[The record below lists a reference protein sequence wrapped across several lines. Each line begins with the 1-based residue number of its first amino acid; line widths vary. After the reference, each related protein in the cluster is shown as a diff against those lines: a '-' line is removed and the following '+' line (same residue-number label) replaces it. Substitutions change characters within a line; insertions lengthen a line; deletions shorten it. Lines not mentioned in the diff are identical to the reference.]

1 MAGEL
6 DFLQQLLQLQQNGT
20 GFLGSTTQ
28 YRSPITVNTVL
39 PGVQAAMSGLTGLGS
54 AAGAASG
61 AAGAASGAAGG
72 ATSAL
77 TSGLGLGLTAASTV
91 MSFLEA
97 DKQKGAMRE
106 ARREAE
112 KKELEAERLKQQNLY
127 EEVQVPLLAFDKQFN
142 NMMAAN
148 QQAVTAIKDDP
159 RTLIG
164 AIQGVQNATVQGQSD
179 ITDKLSDKIYTD
191 AMTKAGAGM
200 AINQDLAK
208 LYLDQAQGAQVAAMA
223 AEKAMVAQQ
232 QAALQGVG
240 GLATQGMGMIGTYG
254 GFANEGDKLQTLLGG
269 TSFAKPATQNAQ
281 GMDPKMMQ
289 AFAQFLKTYKV

>member
-1 MAGEL
+1 MG
-6 DFLQQLLQLQQNGT
+6 Q
-20 GFLGSTTQ
+20 
-28 YRSPITVNTVL
+28 
-39 PGVQAAMSGLTGLGS
+39 QAAAVTAPSSSFTPASLPSGIGYDSSIGSIAGNAQGLSGG
-54 AAGAASG
+54 AGAG
-61 AAGAASGAAGG
+61 AG
-72 ATSAL
+72 ATSFL
-77 TSGLGLGLTAASTV
+77 TKGLGLGLTAASTV
-91 MSFLEA
+91 MSYLEA

-112 KKELEAERLKQQNLY
+112 RLAEDARRRKEQNLY

-191 AMTKAGAGM
+191 AMTKAAAGM

-208 LYLDQAQGAQVAAMA
+208 LDLEEAQGAQVAAMA

-240 GLATQGMGMIGTYG
+240 GIITQGVGMIGPYG
-254 GFANEGDKLQTLLGG
+254 GLANEGDKLQTLLGG
-269 TSFAKPATQNAQ
+269 TSFARPSAQPNQAQLLQMISQNPGLLMQ
-281 GMDPKMMQ
+281 LLGQPKST
-289 AFAQFLKTYKV
+289 LG